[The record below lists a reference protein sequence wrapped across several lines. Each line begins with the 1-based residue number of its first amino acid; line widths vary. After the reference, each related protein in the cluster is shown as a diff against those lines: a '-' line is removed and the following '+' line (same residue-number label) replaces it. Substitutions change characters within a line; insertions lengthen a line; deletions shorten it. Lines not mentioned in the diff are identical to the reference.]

1 MFMTGKKQ
9 RPITEPMY
17 SGGNLLD
24 FPVSAG
30 YYEIDYT
37 DFISSY
43 IVNSQGIVISQSMH
57 DGYLSACFATTSLY
71 RPRPLVT
78 WWIPRDYDTFISF
91 VKGLWEKSTRIYSL
105 ACDERFG
112 FGVFLMKNFGT
123 NQAIITNTS
132 DIQKF
137 WKDGFRITACAA
149 RGSTLYLIMTKSTK
163 EYGEKSQEWIT
174 GNTWLEIDTEIRK
187 SYQTG
192 KVITGICYSTGL
204 EQYFVV
210 MTEMPHGQCYAWQ
223 TDNTKEGYFKREKWL
238 KKKSEEGYHL
248 TIIFNDPTD
257 DKILF
262 VMTKDGN
269 ISEYT
274 YKINHKMKS

>member
-1 MFMTGKKQ
+1 MTGKKE
-9 RPITEPMY
+9 RPVTEPIY
-17 SGGNLLD
+17 SGGNLND
-24 FPVSAG
+24 FPISSG
-30 YYEIDYT
+30 YDVINYT
-37 DFISSY
+37 EFISSY
-43 IVNSQGIVISQSMH
+43 MFNSERIVTSQSMH
-57 DGYLSACFATTSLY
+57 NGNFSACFATTILY
-71 RPRPLVT
+71 KPRPLLT
-78 WWIPRDYDTFISF
+78 WWICRNYGSFLTF
-91 VKGLWEKSTRIYSL
+91 VKAQWENSRRIYSL

-112 FGVFLMKNFGT
+112 FGVFLMENFGT

-132 DIQKF
+132 DIQRF
-137 WKDGFRITACAA
+137 GKDGFRITALAA
-149 RGSTLYLIMTKSTK
+149 RGSTSYVIMTKGTK
-163 EYGEKSQEWIT
+163 EYGAKSQEWIT
-174 GNTWLEIDTEIRK
+174 GNTWLEVDTEIRK

-223 TDNTKEGYFKREKWL
+223 TDNTKEGYFKREKWV

>member
-1 MFMTGKKQ
+1 
-9 RPITEPMY
+9 MY

-30 YYEIDYT
+30 YYDIDYT

-43 IVNSQGIVISQSMH
+43 IFNSQGIVISQSMH

-132 DIQKF
+132 DIQRF

-174 GNTWLEIDTEIRK
+174 GNTWLEVDTKIRK

-210 MTEMPHGQCYAWQ
+210 MTEMPHRQCYAWQ
-223 TDNTKEGYFKREKWL
+223 TDSTKEGHFKREKWV
-238 KKKSEEGYHL
+238 KKKSEKGYHL

>member
-1 MFMTGKKQ
+1 
-9 RPITEPMY
+9 MY

-30 YYEIDYT
+30 YYDIDYT

-43 IVNSQGIVISQSMH
+43 IFNSQGIVISQSMH

-132 DIQKF
+132 DIQRF

-174 GNTWLEIDTEIRK
+174 GNTWLEVDTEIRK

-210 MTEMPHGQCYAWQ
+210 MTEMSLGRRQCYAWQ
-223 TDNTKEGYFKREKWL
+223 TDNTKEGYFKREKWV

-274 YKINHKMKS
+274 YRINHKIKS

>member
-1 MFMTGKKQ
+1 
-9 RPITEPMY
+9 
-17 SGGNLLD
+17 
-24 FPVSAG
+24 
-30 YYEIDYT
+30 
-37 DFISSY
+37 
-43 IVNSQGIVISQSMH
+43 
-57 DGYLSACFATTSLY
+57 
-71 RPRPLVT
+71 
-78 WWIPRDYDTFISF
+78 
-91 VKGLWEKSTRIYSL
+91 
-105 ACDERFG
+105 
-112 FGVFLMKNFGT
+112 MKNFGT

-132 DIQKF
+132 DIQRF
-137 WKDGFRITACAA
+137 WKDCFRITACAA

-174 GNTWLEIDTEIRK
+174 GNTWLEVDTEIRK

-210 MTEMPHGQCYAWQ
+210 MTEMPHRQCYAWQ
-223 TDNTKEGYFKREKWL
+223 TDSTKEGYFKREKWV
-238 KKKSEEGYHL
+238 KKKGEEGYHL

>member
-1 MFMTGKKQ
+1 MTGKKE
-9 RPITEPMY
+9 RPVTEPIY
-17 SGGNLLD
+17 SGGNLND
-24 FPVSAG
+24 FPISSG
-30 YYEIDYT
+30 YDVINYT
-37 DFISSY
+37 EFISSY
-43 IVNSQGIVISQSMH
+43 MFNSERIVTSQSMNN
-57 DGYLSACFATTSLY
+57 GYFSACFATTVLY
-71 RPRPLVT
+71 KPRPSAT
-78 WWIPRDYDTFISF
+78 WWICRDYDSFLTF
-91 VKGLWEKSTRIYSL
+91 VKEQWENSIRIYSL

-112 FGVFLMKNFGT
+112 FGVFLMENFGT

-132 DIQKF
+132 DIQRF
-137 WKDGFRITACAA
+137 GKDGFRITALAA
-149 RGSTLYLIMTKSTK
+149 RRSTSYVIMTKGTK
-163 EYGEKSQEWIT
+163 EYGEKLQGFIT
-174 GNTWLEIDTEIRK
+174 GSTWREVETKVLK

-210 MTEMPHGQCYAWQ
+210 MTEMSLGRRQCYAWQ
-223 TDNTKEGYFKREKWL
+223 TDNTKEGYFKREKWV
-238 KKKSEEGYHL
+238 KKKSEEGYNL

>member
-1 MFMTGKKQ
+1 MTGKKQ

-30 YYEIDYT
+30 YDVIDYT
-37 DFISSY
+37 EFISSY
-43 IVNSQGIVISQSMH
+43 VFNSERIVTSQSMH
-57 DGYLSACFATTSLY
+57 NGYFSACFATTILY
-71 RPRPLVT
+71 KPRPLVT
-78 WWIPRDYDTFISF
+78 CWICRDYGSFFTF
-91 VKGLWEKSTRIYSL
+91 VKEQWEESRRIYSL

-112 FGVFLMKNFGT
+112 FGVFLMGTFGT

-132 DIQKF
+132 DIQRF
-137 WKDGFRITACAA
+137 WEDGFMITACAA
-149 RGSTLYLIMTKSTK
+149 QGSTFYIIMTKGTK

-174 GNTWLEIDTEIRK
+174 GNTWLEVDTEIRK

-210 MTEMPHGQCYAWQ
+210 MTWMSQDRRQCYAWQ
-223 TDNTKEGYFKREKWL
+223 TNSTKEGYFKREKWV
-238 KKKSEEGYHL
+238 KKKSEEGCHL